1 MFYAPFCFD
10 YFQIAFSF
18 WFFSTL
24 TCQSCLLLPPTR
36 PEPREGHF
44 HLPPVS
50 PLERPP
56 GPVATCHQ
64 AIGNCTQID
73 IKNFATS
80 QFNCS
85 LVSHVLVGGNPP
97 LFYSEMFLWG
107 PLQATSLY
115 VQDNHIL
122 LKFTWLRQKTWF
134 QIVLRWILGEKKS
147 VYPASKFILTSQ
159 IIFNILVMIFMD
171 YRLK

>member
-1 MFYAPFCFD
+1 MFYLPFCFD
-10 YFQIAFSF
+10 YFQIAFLF
-18 WFFSTL
+18 WFLSTL

-64 AIGNCTQID
+64 AMGNCTQID

-107 PLQATSLY
+107 PLQSYITIHARQSYFTPIY
-115 VQDNHIL
+115 VIETTNMISDC
-122 LKFTWLRQKTWF
+122 FTMIIGWKENL
-134 QIVLRWILGEKKS
+134 
-147 VYPASKFILTSQ
+147 FILPPSS
-159 IIFNILVMIFMD
+159 
-171 YRLK
+171 Y